1 MVEHT
6 EFHNIVIRMPN
17 WLGDAVMA
25 TPLLADVRKKWPKA
39 TITAMCQGGGVAALL
54 IGNPYI
60 DKIFTFSR
68 PNGFLRRQEKR
79 ALIERIRQGK
89 YDLGI
94 LLPNS
99 FSSAWL
105 LWRGRVKTRVGFTSD
120 LRRLLLTKAVP
131 FPEERGKEH
140 LVKTYKRL
148 LEPLG
153 IPISDTTPE
162 LFVTEEE
169 RRAAQQ
175 LLAQQ
180 HVPAESKIVGINPG
194 AAYGS
199 AKCWLPERFR
209 ALVQKVLEDPKVY
222 VVCFGDQ
229 AGAPLVRDICEGL
242 SSRVVNLAGLTN
254 LRELI
259 ALIQSC
265 DVFLTNDSGP
275 MHIAAALKTPLVAL
289 FGSTN
294 EIATGPYRHGEVIH
308 KHVSCS
314 PCYKRTC
321 PIDFKCMKRIETDE
335 VYQALMRHLSKKN
348 L

>member
-1 MVEHT
+1 MQTV
-6 EFHNIVIRMPN
+6 FHNILVRMPN

-25 TPLLADVRKKWPKA
+25 TPILADVRARWPDA
-39 TITAMCQGGGVAALL
+39 TITAMCQGGVGSLL

-60 DKIFTFSR
+60 DEIFTFSR
-68 PNGFLRRQEKR
+68 PNEFLRRQEKR
-79 ALIERIRQGK
+79 GLIERIRQGK

-105 LWRGRVKTRVGFTSD
+105 LWRGWVKRRIGFASD
-120 LRRLLLTKAVP
+120 WRSLLLTKAIS

-140 LVKTYKRL
+140 LVRTYKRL

-153 IPISDTTPE
+153 IPISETMPE
-162 LFVTEEE
+162 LFVTKEEQL
-169 RRAAQQ
+169 AADQ
-175 LLAQQ
+175 LLDQ
-180 HVPAESKIVGINPG
+180 HDVPKGSKIVGINPG

-209 ALVQKVLEDPKVY
+209 SVIEKLLEDPNIY

-229 AGAPLVRDICEGL
+229 EGASLVRAICEGL
-242 SSRVVNLAGLTN
+242 PSRVVDLAGGTS

-259 ALIQSC
+259 SLIQKC
-265 DVFLTNDSGP
+265 TVFLTNDSGP

-294 EIATGPYRHGEVIH
+294 EIATGPYNHGDVIH
-308 KHVSCS
+308 KHVDCS

-321 PIDFKCMKRIETDE
+321 PIDFRCMKRIEIDE
-335 VYQALMRHLSKKN
+335 VYQALLHYL
-348 L
+348 